1 MEIFYEDF
9 KDNPIFSVGDKFSYG
24 ESNEFDTLALR
35 VGIKSNRVV
44 AGSYVDVY
52 QVVSGFKIK
61 IVSKI
66 RKSWKPKENSGIN
79 SWLSNKDYSNNSNF
93 EEYWKVEYE
102 YQYQFYK
109 LTDFLNLILDKIE
122 K

>member
-1 MEIFYEDF
+1 MEKFYEDF
-9 KDNPIFSVGDKFSYG
+9 KDKPNFSVGDKFSYG